1 MAMETELPQLVAVNV
16 KDFGVSG
23 YLYEINLRDSGFVC
37 IYIVDVQICMSKNK
51 SSCYRTHKPL
61 DAFCKK
67 FSSRIGE
74 RILLY
79 TKDYQK
85 DGATSCLPMY
95 FTPFI

>member
-1 MAMETELPQLVAVNV
+1 
-16 KDFGVSG
+16 
-23 YLYEINLRDSGFVC
+23 
-37 IYIVDVQICMSKNK
+37 MSKNK